1 MLLLLLYNN
10 NMHCM
15 YSRGAVLAPCTLPA
29 SMIRRMNTK
38 SNDVL
43 YDFSS
48 FELARYMHTKSK
60 KEEKKN
66 FAYIMIIHDIISL
79 KGKKKIIPFTTH
91 SHLSIIGGH
100 TQVHRSIIGQVM
112 FALFSA
118 SRWLELRACR
128 GPIWQGE
135 DLSPCFRE
143 EYLDKLIPLSAIT
156 ISLLILITHWASRR
170 KRKRNSALRIA
181 QLNPEASNIRIHD
194 EQTDSERRSTRRS
207 TLSKILTMI
216 MPLNGSRLADTIQG
230 RSRSKRR
237 SNGTQRYTE
246 PTSAAIHQDRFG
258 DPNSTAAAHIFRTEN
273 AVIFNEVHRVLRQ
286 SFDEST
292 SSNRLSSDAIEK
304 LKRSWELLGSLMAL
318 AVSVVSLILTK
329 QRRTWIIWWAFLSLL
344 SLFTLVRR
352 NSLFKHKV
360 SLFSLAFVI
369 SLWELRS
376 ILIDRNS
383 ARSNIILSAVYSS
396 FCGFTLIPSLT
407 FPMRARLP
415 LQLRAIKETTQA
427 DPLLAEA
434 RTAIPTPCRP
444 GSPRVSIGESSSAL
458 EQARANQAK
467 EIQTLLPAPESRA
480 SLLSKAFFEF
490 VTPAIWKHY
499 KVQFTLEAVPDI
511 PAGSHAASVVASY
524 RSQNDTNVFNLGQK
538 AGSENE
544 ASEDGIEEDTPLLFS
559 DENGKQDVLSHSK
572 KSLTIKLVRHF
583 APLVATQM
591 VWATIQGFASLTAPL
606 AIKLILSYIAERSH
620 GKHSTPL
627 HMAVLYAIFL
637 LVGGLIETVSA
648 SQGLFIGRRLCIRA
662 RAILIFEIVNK
673 SLRRRDTG
681 GAAKQQEGKTNVKDN
696 DAEQKDEEENKR
708 TTDGEVT
715 NLVAVDV
722 FRVSEIGAY
731 IHFIFPL
738 SPVQIV
744 LCVVF
749 LLQLLGLSALVGI
762 AAIVI
767 AIPLQIAAA
776 KYFTKKQAKMLKAT
790 DERLNLANEVLTC
803 IKTVKFFAWEKP
815 FEKRMG
821 ETREKEL
828 QALRERFIA
837 GLLSYLLY
845 LSLPTVVTMVTFTI
859 HTLVLKRPLPAE
871 TAFTALALFNSL
883 RNPLDAL
890 PDMLVSVL
898 SAIVS
903 LKRIDKFLSEE
914 ETPKYDQLL
923 PNNDHSSLTSN
934 PNSPLGFYKATFTY
948 SEEDEKIA
956 DGTAFCLR
964 NIDIRFPRGELTI
977 IAGPVG
983 SGKTTILLS
992 LLGET
997 RRLSGRTYMPCA
1009 IARTLVPIDPTSG
1022 LSETVAYCPQSPWLL
1037 GATVKENILFG
1048 QPFDERRY
1056 RSVIKACA
1064 LEPDLEILEY
1074 NDETEVGEKGTALS
1088 GGQKARV
1095 ALARAI
1101 YSPAR
1106 YVLLDDVLS
1115 AVDNHT
1121 AKHLYRHCLKGTLMK
1136 GRTVIMVTH
1145 SVALCLPGS
1154 ALAIALK
1161 DGKVLASGTGPEMQA
1176 RGYFDEDGGKSG
1188 TQTPQRSMSQ
1198 TQAKQVEE
1206 EEVEEGQTLT
1216 VEDLTEEARATQEAD
1231 MKAKQEKKAL
1241 HANIETYG
1249 KGSVGFKAYKLYVY
1263 NFATTMSGLIFFWI
1277 IYVFFFASSR
1287 ITDVINANWL
1297 RRWASTYEE
1306 SFNSFFRLDSSEERT
1321 RYFLTIY
1328 AFLGFT
1334 YVSCSIARDGVAVYG
1349 SLRASRLIYEKLLR
1363 AIVHAKPQW
1372 FDRTPL
1378 GRIMNRLSKDVE
1390 TIDQDI
1396 TMSLIFFI
1404 DVCLQSLAILLVA
1417 CFSLPIFTILAV
1429 VIILLYWIVGAL
1441 YIASSRDLKRLE
1453 SVTRSPI
1460 FTLVGEV
1467 LTGAVVIRAYGD
1479 ASRFT
1484 RHCLRLIDKTNRP
1497 FYFLWGENRWLS
1509 IRMDVLALITSFS
1522 VAIFMVLNKEIDAP
1536 LAGFTLSFSIQLVN
1550 AVLWVMRMYTQVE
1563 INANSL
1569 ERVGEY
1575 LAIESERFG
1584 KGDKPSEAWPSRK
1597 GAIEVE
1603 DLSVR
1608 YSSELPLVLKNVS
1621 FRIEAGEK
1629 VGICGRTGSGKSSLA
1644 LALFR
1649 FLEAETGRIV
1659 VDGKDISNVALEEI
1673 RKRLT
1678 IIPQEAQLFSGT
1690 VRFNMDPFGQFDDG
1704 ILWDALKRCKL
1715 AKSRFSGT
1723 NTPNKGKANE
1733 EDEGTVPAL
1742 NFASEELNDTNH
1754 VRSPSSE
1761 SDDIDQ
1767 PHDVITSLDMPVE
1780 QGGKNFSAGQRQL
1793 LALARGLLKLSNSN
1807 IVLLDE
1813 STASLDATSD
1823 AAVQRTIRQEMQD
1836 ATLLVVA
1843 HRIRGIVSFDKVLV
1857 LDAGKMIEFDKP
1869 SKLLRTPGSAFREL
1883 CLRSGEFDLLM
1894 EMADEADRER
1904 AKNV

>member
-1 MLLLLLYNN
+1 
-10 NMHCM
+10 
-15 YSRGAVLAPCTLPA
+15 
-29 SMIRRMNTK
+29 MIVT
-38 SNDVL
+38 
-43 YDFSS
+43 
-48 FELARYMHTKSK
+48 
-60 KEEKKN
+60 
-66 FAYIMIIHDIISL
+66 
-79 KGKKKIIPFTTH
+79 GKKDSEQI
-91 SHLSIIGGH
+91 
-100 TQVHRSIIGQVM
+100 M
-112 FALFSA
+112 FALFPAFS
-118 SRWLELRACR
+118 WPEIRACH

-135 DLSPCFRE
+135 DLSQCFRQ
-143 EYLDKLIPLSAIT
+143 EYLNKLIPLLAIT
-156 ISLLILITHWASRR
+156 ISTLILIAHWTSRR
-170 KRKRNSALRIA
+170 RRKAYSAMQIA
-181 QLNPEASNIRIHD
+181 QLNPEASNIRFD
-194 EQTDSERRSTRRS
+194 DVQSDSESRSAGRS
-207 TLSKILTMI
+207 TLSKILTTI
-216 MPLNGSRLADTIQG
+216 MPLNGSRLADRIQ
-230 RSRSKRR
+230 RVSRPKRR
-237 SNGTQRYTE
+237 TTGVNRYTE
-246 PTSAAIHQDRFG
+246 PASSTTNTERPG
-258 DPNSTAAAHIFRTEN
+258 DPNSTAATQVFRTEN

-286 SFDEST
+286 NLRENT
-292 SSNRLSSDAIEK
+292 GRNLLSSDAIEK
-304 LKRSWELLGSLMAL
+304 FKRSWELLGSLAAL
-318 AVSVVSLILTK
+318 AVAIASFVLIK
-329 QRRTWIIWWAFLSLL
+329 ERASWIISWAFLSLL
-344 SLFTLVRR
+344 SLFTIVRR

-360 SLFSLAFVI
+360 FLFSVAFLVAA
-369 SLWELRS
+369 WELRS
-376 ILIDRNS
+376 SLINH
-383 ARSNIILSAVYSS
+383 RSTRLDITLSAVYTAV
-396 FCGFTLIPSLT
+396 CGFALIPSLT
-407 FPMRARLP
+407 FPVQARLP
-415 LQLRAIKETTQA
+415 LQLRAIQETTQA
-427 DPLLAEA
+427 DPLIAEA
-434 RTAIPTPCRP
+434 RTAIPTPRRG
-444 GSPRVSIGESSSAL
+444 GSPRGSIGGNSAAL
-458 EQARANQAK
+458 EQANADQAK
-467 EIQTLLPAPESRA
+467 EIQSLLPAPESRA

-490 VTPAIWKHY
+490 LTPAMLKHY
-499 KVQFTLEAVPDI
+499 KVQFTLDAVPDV
-511 PAGSHAASVVASY
+511 PPGSHAASVVAAY
-524 RSQNDTNVFNLGQK
+524 RSQNDTK
-538 AGSENE
+538 ARILEQNAGREND
-544 ASEDGIEEDTPLLFS
+544 ASEDSIEEDTPLLPS
-559 DENGKQDVLSHSK
+559 EDGKQAGLPYSRS
-572 KSLTIKLVRHF
+572 SLTIKLVRHF
-583 APLVATQM
+583 APLVAAQM
-591 VWATIQGFASLTAPL
+591 VWAAIQGFASLTAPL
-606 AIKLILSYIAERSH
+606 AIKLILGYIAERSH

-627 HMAVLYAIFL
+627 HMAVLYAVFL
-637 LVGGLIETVSA
+637 LIGGLIETVSA

-681 GAAKQQEGKTNVKDN
+681 GGAAKEEKDEKKGDAN
-696 DAEQKDEEENKR
+696 AKDSDAEEKDEDESKR
-708 TTDGEVT
+708 TSDGEVT

-738 SPVQIV
+738 SPIQIV
-744 LCVVF
+744 LCVAF

-762 AAIVI
+762 AAIFI

-776 KYFTKKQAKMLKAT
+776 KYFTKKQAKMLKAI

-828 QALRERFIA
+828 KALRERFIA

-845 LSLPTVVTMVTFTI
+845 LSLPTVVTTITFTV

-871 TAFTALALFNSL
+871 TAFTALALFNAL
-883 RNPLDAL
+883 RGPLDSL
-890 PDMLVSVL
+890 PDMLVNVL
-898 SAIVS
+898 SAVVS
-903 LKRIDKFLSEE
+903 LKRIDKFLREE
-914 ETPKYDQLL
+914 ETSKYDQLL
-923 PNNDHSSLTSN
+923 PSNNDSALATN
-934 PNSPLGFYKATFTY
+934 PTAPLGFYKATFTY

-956 DGTAFCLR
+956 DGSAFCLR
-964 NIDIRFPRGELTI
+964 DIDIRFPRGELTI

-983 SGKTTILLS
+983 SGKTTVLLS

-997 RRLSGRTYMPCA
+997 RRLSGRTFMPCA
-1009 IARTLVPIDPTSG
+1009 IARTLVPIDPNTG

-1048 QPFDERRY
+1048 QPYDERRY

-1121 AKHLYRHCLKGTLMK
+1121 AKHLYRHCLKGALMK

-1145 SVALCLPGS
+1145 SVALCLPGA
-1154 ALAIALK
+1154 ALAISLK
-1161 DGKVLASGTGPEMQA
+1161 DGRVLASGTGAEMQLK
-1176 RGYFDEDGGKSG
+1176 GIFDQDGGKSG
-1188 TQTPQRSMSQ
+1188 TQTPQRSTSGA
-1198 TQAKQVEE
+1198 QAKQEAAEE
-1206 EEVEEGQTLT
+1206 AEEGQMLT
-1216 VEDLTEEARATQEAD
+1216 VEDLTEEARASQEAD
-1231 MKAKQEKKAL
+1231 KKAKQEKKAL

-1263 NFATTMSGLIFFWI
+1263 NFATTMSGLIFFWA
-1277 IYVFFFASSR
+1277 IYIFFFASSR
-1287 ITDVINANWL
+1287 ITDVVNANWL
-1297 RRWASTYEE
+1297 RQWASTYEE
-1306 SFNSFFRLDSSEERT
+1306 SAKNFFTMDSSEERT

-1328 AFLGFT
+1328 AILAAT

-1363 AIVHAKPQW
+1363 TIVHAKPQW

-1404 DVCLQSLAILLVA
+1404 DVCLQSIAILLVA

-1429 VIILLYWIVGAL
+1429 VIIILYWIVGAL
-1441 YIASSRDLKRLE
+1441 YVASSRDLKRLE

-1522 VAIFMVLNKEIDAP
+1522 VAIFMVLDKEIDAP

-1575 LAIESERFG
+1575 LAVESERFG
-1584 KGDKPSEAWPSRK
+1584 QGETPDEAWPSRK

-1659 VDGKDISNVALEEI
+1659 VDGKDLSNVALEEI

-1690 VRFNMDPFGQFDDG
+1690 VRFNMDPFGNFDDDT
-1704 ILWDALKRCKL
+1704 LWDALKRCKL
-1715 AKSRFSGT
+1715 AKPRFSGST
-1723 NTPNKGKANE
+1723 TPIKGRTNE
-1733 EDEGTVPAL
+1733 ETETTVPAL
-1742 NFASEELNDTNH
+1742 NFASEELNDTNNNE
-1754 VRSPSSE
+1754 STSS
-1761 SDDIDQ
+1761 SDDD
-1767 PHDVITSLDMPVE
+1767 PNDRTYDVITSLDMPVE

-1857 LDAGKMIEFDKP
+1857 LDAGNMIEFDKP
-1869 SKLLRTPGSAFREL
+1869 SKLLRTPGSAFRDL
-1883 CLRSGEFDLLM
+1883 CLRSGEFDLLV